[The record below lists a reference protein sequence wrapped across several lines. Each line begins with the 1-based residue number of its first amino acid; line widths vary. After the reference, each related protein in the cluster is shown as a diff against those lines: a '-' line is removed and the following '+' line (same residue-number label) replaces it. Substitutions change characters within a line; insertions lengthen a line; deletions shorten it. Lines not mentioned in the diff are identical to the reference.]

1 MIFNRSSP
9 ILITLCE
16 RCIREPEKKK
26 TSKISSRQQEKKVL
40 ATSCALTGEA
50 AHNPL
55 QQIPPP
61 PSSSFTIEM
70 DDDDD
75 DDYGNFEEGDDIF
88 DESNSPLEFETPKN
102 TPKEKSPMT
111 EDKVS
116 RTFSI

>member
-1 MIFNRSSP
+1 MILNRSSP

-26 TSKISSRQQEKKVL
+26 ISKLSPRQQDKKIL
-40 ATSCALTGEA
+40 AASSALTGEA

-55 QQIPPP
+55 QQIPP

-75 DDYGNFEEGDDIF
+75 DDYGNFEEGDDVI

>member
-1 MIFNRSSP
+1 M
-9 ILITLCE
+9 ITLCE

-40 ATSCALTGEA
+40 ATSSALTGEA

-55 QQIPPP
+55 QQIPP